1 MARLSESREG
11 GETVFTLR
19 VDGAHARAV
28 RSMLEGIAALLPQ
41 QEAEEAAPGQT
52 PGQALRELRRERGLS
67 QAALAR
73 KIGVTQMRV
82 SDMEQGVRPI
92 SAETAGRIAEAFGV
106 SAKPFL
112 S

>member
-1 MARLSESREG
+1 MARLIESRDG

-19 VDGAHARAV
+19 VSGRETSAV
-28 RSMLEGIAALLPQ
+28 RSVLAGIAALLQAQPG
-41 QEAEEAAPGQT
+41 EAAPGRT

-67 QAALAR
+67 QAALAE